1 MPVGAIGV
9 YKAPTDMAANPQVLA
24 RVGPGTESAALVTGE
39 SADATLVN
47 LRVFPDQ
54 QEDFSLRG
62 IGLVDDPLMGSFVA
76 AEPPTAPI
84 TTSRRESDERKRG
97 G

>member
-1 MPVGAIGV
+1 MAVGAVGV
-9 YKAPTDMAANPQVLA
+9 YKAPTDMAANQQVLA
-24 RVGPGTESAALVTGE
+24 RVGPGTSSAAIVTGE

-84 TTSRRESDERKRG
+84 TTSRADERKRG

>member
-1 MPVGAIGV
+1 MAVGATGV

-24 RVGPGTESAALVTGE
+24 RVGPGTESAAIVTGE
-39 SADATLVN
+39 SADASLVN

-62 IGLVDDPLMGSFVA
+62 IGLVDDPLLGSFVV
-76 AEPPTAPI
+76 AEPPVAPVV
-84 TTSRRESDERKRG
+84 TRTSATPKRG
-97 G
+97 E